1 MCDTATPRLTYSVV
15 MLPVSQL
22 RPSEKIDLEAAR
34 ILAQKIDEKGRW
46 TQPILVEKRHSVI
59 MDGHHR
65 HFCATALGLSFIPCV
80 LLSYEDQ
87 NLHVSYWS
95 DASPVAVDRIIQAG
109 LSGNLMSYKTTRHQ
123 LQVALPCCAINLDD
137 LR

>member
-1 MCDTATPRLTYSVV
+1 MRGTAEPRLSYSVV

-22 RPSEKIDLEAAR
+22 RPSEKIDIEAAR
-34 ILAQKIDEKGRW
+34 ILATKIDENGWW

-65 HFCATALGLSFIPCV
+65 YFCARALGLSFVPCV
-80 LLSYEDQ
+80 LLSYEDP
-87 NLHVSYWS
+87 NLQVSYWS

-109 LSGNLMSYKTTRHQ
+109 LSGDLMSYKTTRHQ
-123 LQVALPCCAINLDD
+123 LQVALPRCSVNLDD
-137 LR
+137 LK